1 MIVSVMMTVMIA
13 TLLARV
19 IPALLIMMTSMRV
32 TVVFQTL
39 NRMRALIWRPC
50 AAYKFH

>member
-1 MIVSVMMTVMIA
+1 MTVSMMMTVMIA

-19 IPALLIMMTSMRV
+19 IPALLIMMTLMII

-50 AAYKFH
+50 AAFKFH